1 MNIAGIQ
8 TFLAI
13 VETGSLARAASR
25 LNVTQ
30 STVTTRLKTLEA
42 TLGQK
47 LINRSKTGASTTSA
61 GLRLQRYAEA
71 IVGSWRQARLEVATP
86 KGSRKFRNIAVHN
99 DLWVGWGERLFAHID
114 EGAEVAVSVFMG
126 SDAEITAW
134 MDGNMIDL
142 AVGFGPVPR
151 PDVVADRVGADRL
164 ILVSTRLD
172 APVRFDPG
180 YIYVDYGEFVSGQHM
195 SAYADADA
203 ARLTFSAPEPALK
216 FLEAAGGT
224 AYLPQRMV
232 GKELAEGR
240 LFELTEAPVFERP
253 VFLNR
258 RSNVRRPDNVWVP
271 ET

>member
-1 MNIAGIQ
+1 MNIAAIQ

-13 VETGSLARAASR
+13 VETGSLARAASK

-71 IVGSWRQARLEVATP
+71 IAGSWRQARLEVAAPT
-86 KGSRKFRNIAVHN
+86 GSRKFRNIAVHN
-99 DLWVGWGERLFAHID
+99 DLWVGWGESLFGHLD
-114 EGAEVAVSVFMG
+114 EGAGVAISVFMG
-126 SDAEITAW
+126 SDTEMTSW

-142 AVGFGPVPR
+142 AVGFSPVPR
-151 PDVVADRVGADRL
+151 PDVVADRVGADR
-164 ILVSTRLD
+164 IVLVSTSAD

-180 YIYVDYGEFVSGQHM
+180 YVYVDYGDYVGGEHL
-195 SAYADADA
+195 SAYADADT
-203 ARLTFSAPEPALK
+203 ARLTFSAPGPAIK
-216 FLEAAGGT
+216 YLEVVGGT

-232 GKELAEGR
+232 TTELAEGR
-240 LFELTEAPVFERP
+240 LFELANAPSFERP

-258 RSNVRRPDNVWVP
+258 RSSVRRPDPDWIP
-271 ET
+271 AL